1 MPNVRKQMKELIDH
15 FKRLTKVS
23 DDLEKELI
31 ARSIP
36 ITVKKGAFLHK
47 AASIC
52 KKTYWIQKGLL
63 RTYYLKDGKEI
74 TDVFA
79 SEGEWITSVQS
90 FIKNEPDQNYLQ
102 AIENSEVYALSQDD
116 LMFLFQNFPEM
127 ERFGRITMSMNYIR
141 LSEKLESY
149 QFTLAKDKYVHFC
162 KVYDSILHRLPLGMV
177 ASYIG
182 ITQETLSRIRKEV

>member
-1 MPNVRKQMKELIDH
+1 MKKFIDH
-15 FKRLTKVS
+15 FKRLTNVS
-23 DDLEKELI
+23 DNLEKELVL
-31 ARSIP
+31 RSIP
-36 ITVKKGAFLHK
+36 ITVNKEDFLHK

-52 KKTYWIQKGLL
+52 KKTYWIKNGLL
-63 RTYYLKDGKEI
+63 RTYYLKEGKEI

-90 FIKNEPDQNYLQ
+90 FMKGEPDQYYLQ
-102 AIENSEVYALSQDD
+102 AIEDSEVYALSNDD
-116 LMFLFQNFPEM
+116 LMFLFEKYHEM
-127 ERFGRITMSMNYIR
+127 EKFGRISMSIYYIQ

-149 QFTLAKDKYVHFC
+149 QFTSAKEKYVHFC

-182 ITQETLSRIRKEV
+182 ITQETLSRIRKEP

>member
-1 MPNVRKQMKELIDH
+1 MKELIEH
-15 FKRLTKVS
+15 FRRLTKVS
-23 DDLEKELI
+23 EDLEKELI
-31 ARSIP
+31 AKSIP
-36 ITVKKGAFLHK
+36 ITVNKGEFLHK
-47 AASIC
+47 ADSIC

-79 SEGEWITSVQS
+79 SEGDWITSVQS

-102 AIENSEVYALSQDD
+102 AIEDSEVYALSKGD
-116 LMFLFQNFPEM
+116 LMFLFENFHEM
-127 ERFGRITMSMNYIR
+127 ERFGRISMSINYIR

-149 QFTLAKDKYVHFC
+149 QFTSAKDKYVHFC

-182 ITQETLSRIRKEV
+182 ITQETLSRIRKEI

>member
-1 MPNVRKQMKELIDH
+1 MNQFIAH
-15 FKRLTKVS
+15 FKALTKVS

-31 ARSIP
+31 SRSNP
-36 ITVKKGAFLHK
+36 IFVDKGEFLHK
-47 AASIC
+47 AGSTC

-90 FIKNEPDQNYLQ
+90 FIKKEPDQYYLQ
-102 AIENSEVYALSQDD
+102 AIENSEVYALSNID
-116 LMFLFQNFPEM
+116 LMFLFQNFHEM
-127 ERFGRITMSMNYIR
+127 ERFGRITMSLNYIR
-141 LSEKLESY
+141 LAEKLESY
-149 QFTLAKDKYVHFC
+149 QFSLAKDKYVHFC
-162 KVYDSILHRLPLGMV
+162 KVYHSILNRLPLGMV
-177 ASYIG
+177 ASYLG

>member
-1 MPNVRKQMKELIDH
+1 MKDLIEH

-23 DDLEKELI
+23 ADLEKELI
-31 ARSIP
+31 SKSIP
-36 ITVKKGAFLHK
+36 ITVNKGAFLHK

-52 KKTYWIQKGLL
+52 KRTYWIRKGLL

-90 FIKNEPDQNYLQ
+90 FIKDEPDQCYIQ
-102 AIENSEVYALSQDD
+102 AIENSEVYALSSDD
-116 LMFLFQNFPEM
+116 LMFLFGNFHEM
-127 ERFGRITMSMNYIR
+127 ERFGRISMSIYYIR

-149 QFTLAKDKYVHFC
+149 QFTSAKDKYVHFC

-182 ITQETLSRIRKEV
+182 ITQETLSRIRKEI

>member
-1 MPNVRKQMKELIDH
+1 MKEFIEH
-15 FKRLTKVS
+15 FKQLTKVS
-23 DDLEKELI
+23 DDLEQELI
-31 ARSIP
+31 SKSIP
-36 ITVKKGAFLHK
+36 IKVKKGDFLHQ
-47 AASIC
+47 ATSVC

-90 FIKNEPDQNYLQ
+90 FMKNEPDQYYLQ
-102 AIENSEVYALSQDD
+102 AIENSEVYALSNND
-116 LMFLFQNFPEM
+116 LMFLFENFHEM
-127 ERFGRITMSMNYIR
+127 ERFGRISVSMNYIK

-149 QFTLAKDKYVHFC
+149 QFSSAKDKYVHFC
-162 KVYDSILHRLPLGMV
+162 KVYNSILNRLPLGMV

-182 ITQETLSRIRKEV
+182 ITQETLSRIRKET

>member
-1 MPNVRKQMKELIDH
+1 MKELIEY

-23 DDLEKELI
+23 DELEKELRS
-31 ARSIP
+31 RSIP
-36 ITVKKGAFLHK
+36 ITVTKGAFLHK

-63 RTYYLKDGKEI
+63 RTYYLKEGKEI

-79 SEGEWITSVQS
+79 SEGEWITSAKS
-90 FIKNEPDQNYLQ
+90 FIKNEPDQYYLQ
-102 AIENSEVYALSQDD
+102 AIEDSEVYALSNND
-116 LMFLFQNFPEM
+116 LMFLFENFHEM
-127 ERFGRITMSMNYIR
+127 ERFGRISMSMYYLR

-149 QFTLAKDKYVHFC
+149 QFTSAKDKYGHFC
-162 KVYDSILHRLPLGMV
+162 KSYDSILHRLPLGMV

-182 ITQETLSRIRKEV
+182 ITQETLSRIRKET